1 MQRIPLP
8 VPPSQMPSRSL
19 QPNSNVPV
27 SNAKKR
33 ASSARTPQR
42 PRRTPALSFSGRDDW
57 VDPDAVTD
65 DEDWESDEPPS
76 KSMSVAYGRKSPG
89 RPKGSPNKPKAPP
102 CVKSPPLQL
111 DEKPRHDKHHQH
123 HHREKSHSKKK
134 LYNDSPSSS
143 QAVAFSMPPPR
154 IMTGRRSTLPTSEQG
169 VKWRKCNVPGC
180 SMHSLFADRCY
191 SLPYRTELYGA
202 RLWVWNCW
210 LAAVE
215 ELFCFPHRT
224 YNTAKSLLLCR
235 VFSSSFVISI

>member
-1 MQRIPLP
+1 MQRIPLSA
-8 VPPSQMPSRSL
+8 PPPTTSRPQ
-19 QPNSNVPV
+19 QPNSNVSV

-33 ASSARTPQR
+33 ASSTRTPQR

-65 DEDWESDEPPS
+65 EEEWESDEPPS
-76 KSMSVAYGRKSPG
+76 KSMAVSYVRKAPG

-102 CVKSPPLQL
+102 HIKTPPLQP
-111 DEKPRHDKHHQH
+111 DEKLRHDKHHQ
-123 HHREKSHSKKK
+123 HHREKSHSKKQ
-134 LYNDSPSSS
+134 LYNDSPSSP
-143 QAVAFSMPPPR
+143 QAITFSMPPPR

-215 ELFCFPHRT
+215 ELFCFPNRT

-235 VFSSSFVISI
+235 VLYFLSLILSV

>member
-1 MQRIPLP
+1 MQRIPFP
-8 VPPSQMPSRSL
+8 APPPSMHSRSL
-19 QPNSNVPV
+19 NINSNVGYT
-27 SNAKKR
+27 NAKKR
-33 ASSARTPQR
+33 PSSTRAPQR

-65 DEDWESDEPPS
+65 DEEWESDEPPS
-76 KSMSVAYGRKSPG
+76 KSVAVSYIRKPPG
-89 RPKGSPNKPKAPP
+89 RPKGSPNKPKLQPRAAP
-102 CVKSPPLQL
+102 SLI
-111 DEKPRHDKHHQH
+111 ESNTKPNHDKRRHHHH
-123 HHREKSHSKKK
+123 HHREKFHSQ
-134 LYNDSPSSS
+134 NQSSS
-143 QAVAFSMPPPR
+143 VLSRSTQPVPTSMPPPPR
-154 IMTGRRSTLPTSEQG
+154 IMTGRRSSLPITEQG

-235 VFSSSFVISI
+235 VLILYL